1 MPSLPKLRNTFVF
14 LMTRIDNLGLLYV
27 KPIFISSKDSSV
39 TLNKVWVT
47 LYMCPASHGIILD
60 LLSILDSHSLKAVVG
75 L

>member
-47 LYMCPASHGIILD
+47 LYTCPASHGIILD